1 MVRKRVKLLVVAGV
15 SWFLLA
21 SSSKCFAMRVDMGE
35 DQVTMSA
42 PLLQTGSG
50 ASTSG
55 TTTVT
60 RATSTTSVASS
71 ALPINMGTAGSQYW
85 TVLQTGGGSVTLTP
99 PTLTTKKSKK
109 TKKTTAVVSPVSQV
123 AIRGNVGVGESGQ
136 ILDASEQFQGD
147 VYLGDNTSAQFSGNY
162 TNNSPVNGMVRMGNG
177 STLSPTTGYSFNNTF
192 APLQTTLSQV
202 RLDALAASAAASA
215 LSPTSTLSSI
225 SLAPS
230 KKSKVASLTLT
241 AGVYDLTSLQ
251 LSRAT
256 LTLSGSGSFVFNIS
270 SSFAL
275 QSAQVLLANGAS
287 ASNVLFN
294 YTGTSDVSIT
304 AGSAGKKKS
313 AGSSVL
319 NGIIL
324 AMNANVNLAQG
335 LVVGEIISG
344 RNILIGGGSQIQG
357 LPNIALPLM
366 SDVPTQPVPEQTSTI
381 VLSFLALCLLVACR
395 PLLGFQFIGLRKVKR
410 AVAG

>member
-1 MVRKRVKLLVVAGV
+1 MVAGTG
-15 SWFLLA
+15 WFLLLA
-21 SSSKCFAMRVDMGE
+21 SPSSCFAVRVDMGE
-35 DQVTMSA
+35 DQLAISD
-42 PLLQTGSG
+42 PLLQTSSG
-50 ASTSG
+50 ASTSGATTSG

-60 RATSTTSVASS
+60 RSTATTSVVS

-85 TVLQTGGGSVTLTP
+85 TVLQTGGGSVALTP
-99 PTLTTKKSKK
+99 PTATKTK
-109 TKKTTAVVSPVSQV
+109 TKKKKTATVISPISRV

-136 ILDASEQFQGD
+136 ILDSSGQFQGD
-147 VYLGDNTSAQFSGNY
+147 VYLGDNTSAQFSGTY
-162 TNNSPVNGMVRMGNG
+162 TNNSPVNGTVRMGNG

-344 RNILIGGGSQIQG
+344 RNIFIGGGSQIQG
-357 LPNIALPLM
+357 ALPNIALPFM

-410 AVAG
+410 AVAS